1 MIRTLSRFST
11 WASGAA
17 VAAVVLSTVTPA
29 YSAAITGDL
38 NFNGN
43 LVATLSSFDFLP
55 PNTGTGDFTV
65 QNFGNTGF
73 FTTLTSTAGTIKDLN
88 AGIAPA
94 DATISL
100 ANFLTF
106 TSAPTVSF
114 TLTKLNGGTF
124 GQAGCSA
131 SPAAA
136 GQSCTPFAGSPINFF
151 NTSATSSIAS
161 FSVEGFFTDSSTGQ
175 SFLGTG
181 QFSAN
186 FLTQNYQQ
194 ILAILGTGG
203 SVQTPFTG
211 VFSSVPEPDMLPSVL
226 GLGMVIAGAVTLRR
240 RAVAVK

>member
-1 MIRTLSRFST
+1 MASTLSRFST
-11 WASGAA
+11 WVIG
-17 VAAVVLSTVTPA
+17 AAVVLSTVTPA
-29 YSAAITGDL
+29 YSAAIIGDL
-38 NFNGN
+38 NFNGSLN
-43 LVATLSSFDFLP
+43 ATLSSFDFLP
-55 PNTGTGDFTV
+55 PNIGTGDFTV

-73 FTTLTSTAGTIKDLN
+73 FTTLTGTDGKVRDLN

-94 DATISL
+94 GTTVSL
-100 ANFLTF
+100 TNFLTF
-106 TSAPTVSF
+106 NSAPNVSF
-114 TLTKLNGGTF
+114 TLTKLLPGTF

-131 SPAAA
+131 SPAEP
-136 GQSCTPFAGSPINFF
+136 GQTCTPFAASPINFI
-151 NTSATSSIAS
+151 NTSRTASTAS
-161 FSVEGFFTDSSTGQ
+161 FAVEGFFTDSSTGQ

-194 ILAILGTGG
+194 ILGILGAGG

-240 RAVAVK
+240 RVAAAK